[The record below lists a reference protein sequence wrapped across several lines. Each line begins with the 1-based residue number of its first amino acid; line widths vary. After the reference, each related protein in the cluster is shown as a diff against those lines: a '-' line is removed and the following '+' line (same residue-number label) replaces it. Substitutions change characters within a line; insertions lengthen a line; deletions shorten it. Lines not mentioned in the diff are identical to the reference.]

1 MKTIVKK
8 MYFKTLTIVVI
19 FLFQIPD
26 PNKMKN
32 YKYNEGLNLESCFGW
47 VGSEV
52 ANRSL
57 FNKCGGK

>member
-1 MKTIVKK
+1 MSSE
-8 MYFKTLTIVVI
+8 
-19 FLFQIPD
+19 QIPD

-32 YKYNEGLNLESCFGW
+32 YKYNEGFNLESWDTRNCFGW

-52 ANRSL
+52 ANSSL